1 MSKEKATRYLMKQ
14 RLISIGDDFFI
25 KNKSGEQV
33 YKVDGKALRV
43 RDTLIFEDLKGNEL
57 CHIQEKLL
65 YFKDTVKIERDGMG
79 SALVKKALFTPFRDR
94 FVVHLDNGEKLKVKG
109 NILDHEYK
117 IRSSKGKLARIS
129 KRWFRIRDTYGVQ
142 VEPEADDV
150 LMLAITV
157 VIDVM
162 AQKAEDERKR
172 KAKQKEKK
180 EEKKVND

>member
-1 MSKEKATRYLMKQ
+1 MSKTKATRYLMKQ
-14 RLISIGDDFFI
+14 RLISIGDDFYI
-25 KNKSGEQV
+25 KNKFGEQV

-65 YFKDTVKIERDGMG
+65 YFKDTVKIERNGMG

-94 FVVHLDNGEKLKVKG
+94 FVVHLENGDKLKVKG
-109 NILDHEYK
+109 DILNHEYK
-117 IRSSKGKLARIS
+117 IRSSKGKLAQVS

-142 VEPEADDV
+142 VEADADDV

-162 AQKAEDERKR
+162 AQKEEDERKR
-172 KAKQKEKK
+172 KAKRKEKR
-180 EEKKVND
+180 EESKAGD

>member
-1 MSKEKATRYLMKQ
+1 MSKRKSTRYLMKQ
-14 RLISIGDDFFI
+14 RLISIGDDFYI
-25 KNKSGEQV
+25 KNKAGEQV

-43 RDTLIFEDLKGNEL
+43 RDTLIFEDLNGKEL

-65 YFKDTVKIERDGMG
+65 YFKDTVKIEREGLG
-79 SALVKKALFTPFRDR
+79 SAVVKKALFTPFRDR
-94 FVVHLDNGEKLKVKG
+94 FVVHLENGDKLKVKG
-109 NILDHEYK
+109 DFLNHEYK
-117 IRSSKGKLARIS
+117 IRSSKGKLARVS

-162 AQKAEDERKR
+162 AQKAQDERKR
-172 KAKQKEKK
+172 KAKRKEKR
-180 EEKKVND
+180 EEKKSEN